1 MSLLEV
7 EKSVKEI
14 WKLFKET
21 DSRFKETDL
30 KFKETDR
37 RLDRRFEETD
47 ARFKETDLKFKETDR
62 RLDKRFEATDEEI
75 KMLSRL
81 FTGQWGK
88 LIESLAESGILEQ
101 LQSRG
106 IAVSRLFRRSVSR
119 QNGREMELDFL
130 LTNDTEVVL
139 GEVKTTLKTDDVK
152 NFINKLDEF
161 LYFYPHYKGFKIYG
175 AMIGLNMEEASAKYA
190 YRKGLFVFR
199 VGGEGMLQLLNDDKF
214 MPKDFGRMKDD

>member
-1 MSLLEV
+1 MSLSEV

-14 WKLFKET
+14 WEM
-21 DSRFKETDL
+21 
-30 KFKETDR
+30 FKETDR

-47 ARFKETDLKFKETDR
+47 RRLDRRFEETDR
-62 RLDKRFEATDEEI
+62 RLDKRFEETDEEI

>member
-21 DSRFKETDL
+21 DARFKETDL

-37 RLDRRFEETD
+37 RLDRRFE
-47 ARFKETDLKFKETDR
+47 ETDR

-214 MPKDFGRMKDD
+214 MPKDFGTMKDD

>member
-1 MSLLEV
+1 MSLSEV

-14 WKLFKET
+14 WEM
-21 DSRFKETDL
+21 
-30 KFKETDR
+30 FKETDR

-214 MPKDFGRMKDD
+214 MPKDFGTMKDD

>member
-21 DSRFKETDL
+21 DAR
-30 KFKETDR
+30 FKETDR

-130 LTNDTEVVL
+130 LTNDSEVVL

-175 AMIGLNMEEASAKYA
+175 AMIGLSMEEESAKYA
-190 YRKGLFVFR
+190 YRQGLFVFK

-214 MPKDFGRMKDD
+214 MPKDFGTMKDD

>member
-1 MSLLEV
+1 MSLSEV

-21 DSRFKETDL
+21 D
-30 KFKETDR
+30 
-37 RLDRRFEETD
+37 
-47 ARFKETDLKFKETDR
+47 ARFKETDR
-62 RLDKRFEATDEEI
+62 RLDKRFEETDKRI
-75 KMLSRL
+75 KDLAAL

-88 LIESLAESGILEQ
+88 LIESLAGSGILEQ

-106 IAVSRLFRRSVSR
+106 VAVSRLFRRSVSR

-130 LTNDTEVVL
+130 LTNDSEVVL
-139 GEVKTTLKTDDVK
+139 GEVKTTMKTDDVK
-152 NFINKLDEF
+152 NFVNKLGEF

-175 AMIGLNMEEASAKYA
+175 AMIGLSMEEESAKYA
-190 YRKGLFVFR
+190 YRNGLFVFK

-214 MPKDFGRMKDD
+214 TPRDFGNV

>member
-21 DSRFKETDL
+21 DARFKETDL

-47 ARFKETDLKFKETDR
+47 RRLDRRFEETDR

-130 LTNDTEVVL
+130 LTNDSEVVL

-214 MPKDFGRMKDD
+214 MPKDFGTMKDD

>member
-21 DSRFKETDL
+21 DARFKETDL

-47 ARFKETDLKFKETDR
+47 RRLDRRFEETDR

-152 NFINKLDEF
+152 NFVNKLDEF

-214 MPKDFGRMKDD
+214 MPKDFGTMKDD

>member
-1 MSLLEV
+1 MSLSEV

-14 WKLFKET
+14 WEM
-21 DSRFKETDL
+21 
-30 KFKETDR
+30 FKETDR

-47 ARFKETDLKFKETDR
+47 ARFKETDRRLDKRFEETDR

-214 MPKDFGRMKDD
+214 MPKDFGTMKDEG